1 MSTRWNSKLEMFSSI
16 ADQWEELRAILEG
29 SVNVNLIEDIDK
41 DDLISLI
48 EFLKPFKVLK
58 HY

>member
-1 MSTRWNSKLEMFSSI
+1 MFSSI